1 MTISQ
6 EGGSGKIRLKIV
18 NNMGQTVNESYK
30 GLKIYIYSDGTTLKK
45 MS

>member
-30 GLKIYIYSDGTTLKK
+30 GLKDGTTLKK